1 MNHEMWRPTPDRSHA
16 RADTGR
22 RRASERG
29 FTLIEVMVAVAIG
42 LIVVGVAYSVLYTSQ
57 QVQSINE
64 QTVDTQQNARMAMEL
79 ISEDL
84 KAAGF
89 SAKLIAPPG
98 IGNCGTNGVVPAD
111 NTPTGADTGPDAVS
125 MIVPVNLSTLA
136 TTILGS
142 APTANVA
149 LQTGAVAAAAAD
161 GFGVGG
167 TIYALPGAVISIGG
181 YFTGT
186 VNTISGDTLTLTS
199 SVQLPKEAQ
208 MPGNTTG
215 TGMQVYWLKCV
226 RYEVINS
233 NSSAATKQ
241 PLCGGNLPCL
251 VRGTPPCVVGA
262 VNPCIPVVEGIED
275 LQLAYACDGCVGTE
289 DGVIDDQVG
298 GTAGQFDAADFVSNN
313 AWNTGTFLPS
323 TIRMAQVSIVAREMR
338 RRLGSENP
346 TGAQATLSTP
356 AQFQTPDHNP
366 TQDAGYN
373 ATTYSRQQRR
383 LLTRTIEL
391 TNLGF

>member
-1 MNHEMWRPTPDRSHA
+1 MNHAMSQPTPDRSRA
-16 RADTGR
+16 RTAR
-22 RRASERG
+22 RPWVSERG

-42 LIVVGVAYSVLYTSQ
+42 VFVVGTAITVLYTSQ
-57 QVQSINE
+57 QLQTINE

-79 ISEDL
+79 ISEDF
-84 KAAGF
+84 KSAGF
-89 SAKLIAPPG
+89 NAKSIAPPG
-98 IGNCGTNGVVPAD
+98 IGSCGTNGVVPAD

-149 LQTGAVAAAAAD
+149 LQAGAVAAAAAD
-161 GFGVGG
+161 GFGDGT
-167 TIYALPGAVISIGG
+167 TIYALPGPVISIAGF
-181 YFTGT
+181 YTGT
-186 VNTISGDTLTLTS
+186 VNTVSGDTLALTT

-233 NSSAATKQ
+233 NSDPATKQ
-241 PLCGGNLPCL
+241 PLCGGTLPCL

-262 VNPCIPVVEGIED
+262 TNPCIPVVEGIED
-275 LQLAYACDGCVGTE
+275 LQIAYACDGCVGTE
-289 DGVIDDQVG
+289 DGVVDDQVG
-298 GTAGQFDAADFVSNN
+298 GTAGQFDAVDFVSNN
-313 AWNTGTFLPS
+313 NWNTGTFLPG
-323 TIRMAQVSIVAREMR
+323 TIRLAQVSIVAREMR
-338 RRLGSENP
+338 ARLGSEFAS
-346 TGAQATLSTP
+346 GAKAIISTP
-356 AQFQTPDHNP
+356 ANFQTPDHNP
-366 TQDAGYN
+366 AQDAGYS
-373 ATTYSRQQRR
+373 ASTYSTQQRR

-391 TNLGF
+391 TNMGF